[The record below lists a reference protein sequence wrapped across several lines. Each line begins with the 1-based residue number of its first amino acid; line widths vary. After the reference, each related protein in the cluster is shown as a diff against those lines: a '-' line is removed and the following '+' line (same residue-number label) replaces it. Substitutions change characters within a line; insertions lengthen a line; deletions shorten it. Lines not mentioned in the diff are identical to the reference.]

1 MSMIGNY
8 LRVSEDRLS
17 RLLAH
22 PETVME
28 VIYREDGP
36 HDDTLDIDKSWH
48 VIHFLLNGKTWEG
61 QWPWFGA
68 VLGGT
73 EISDEDVG
81 YGPARYLTPSQV
93 QEVSAALQ
101 GIDSEALL
109 ARRDADAIRAAEL
122 YPEGWQGSESDRA
135 YISSYYE
142 LLRTFFK
149 MSAASKCAMIQ
160 WLS

>member
-8 LRVSEDRLS
+8 LRVSEDDLS

-22 PETVME
+22 PETVMD

-36 HDDTLDIDKSWH
+36 EDATLDIDKSWH
-48 VIHFLLNGKTWEG
+48 VIHFLLNGETWEG

-93 QEVSAALQ
+93 QEVAGALQ
-101 GIDSEALL
+101 TIDSE
-109 ARRDADAIRAAEL
+109 
-122 YPEGWQGSESDRA
+122 WQGSESDRA

-142 LLRTFFK
+142 QLRTFFQ